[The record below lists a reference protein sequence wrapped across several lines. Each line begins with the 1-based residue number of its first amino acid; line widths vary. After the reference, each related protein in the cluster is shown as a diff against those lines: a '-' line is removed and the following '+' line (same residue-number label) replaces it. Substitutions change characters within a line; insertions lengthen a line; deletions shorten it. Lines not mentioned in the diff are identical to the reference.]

1 MTPSPAAPNILV
13 LLAHDLRWGALH
25 RLAQAGDQ
33 RVFELADYF
42 GQPQNIVSYHLKK
55 LRDAGLIHARRS
67 EADSRDQY
75 YRLDMA
81 ALRQQYGAAGLS
93 LHPTL
98 AGEPPTDAPP
108 HPMRVLFVCT
118 HNAARSQMAEGLVRH
133 LSGGRVEAHSA
144 GSHPLSVH
152 PDALAVMAERGVDL
166 TGHAPSHLSDYT
178 GQRFDAV
185 ITVCDR
191 AREVCPTFDGGAQV
205 QHWSLPDPLA
215 VPERAARLNALRA
228 IADEL
233 TDRISGLMLV
243 YGRTAPS

>member
-1 MTPSPAAPNILV
+1 MPPPPAAPNILV
-13 LLAHDLRWGALH
+13 LLAHDLRWGVLH

-33 RVFELADYF
+33 RVFELADYL

-81 ALRQQYGAAGLS
+81 ALRQQYQAAGLT
-93 LHPTL
+93 LHPALVGDTVTNTS
-98 AGEPPTDAPP
+98 PR
-108 HPMRVLFVCT
+108 PMRVLFVCT
-118 HNAARSQMAEGLVRH
+118 HNAARSQMAEGLTRH
-133 LSGGRVEAHSA
+133 LSGGRVKSHSA

-152 PDALAVMAERGVDL
+152 PDALTVMTERGVDL
-166 TGHAPSHLSDYT
+166 SDHTPNHLSDYA
-178 GQRFDAV
+178 GQHFDAV

-215 VPERAARLNALRA
+215 IPERAARLDALRA

-233 TDRISGLMLV
+233 VGRISGFIQHP
-243 YGRTAPS
+243 A